1 MSLLTH
7 SLHRAMKPDR
17 FKRLDLL
24 LLQEKKSQNDL
35 LQEQSLSLSKLIDL
49 ARTKTT
55 FYSEKFR
62 FVTKD
67 NEGKYDMT
75 SLPILR
81 KEDII
86 KNRESMLISDIER
99 DALFQGKTGGSTG
112 KPVAFYYDINSI
124 ETMLAGS
131 YRSYTWA
138 GWQPGDRVL
147 HFWGAKQDLK
157 GGSVIKSK
165 ISSWIT
171 SESTIGVYEYTE
183 ENLRQW
189 VDNILKYRPV
199 IIQGYASILAKL
211 SKFISDSNIFIPC
224 NIKAVFSTAEVLY
237 DWQRKAIEKAFSCKV
252 FNQYGSREI
261 PNIACECSLG
271 NFHTFTDMAYVE
283 SVIDGDESKLI
294 VTSLS
299 NYVMPFIRYEIGD
312 LGRLKEGQ
320 CECGSPFPMLEMGLC
335 RSNDIIVTR
344 TGKNVYPSYFIHL
357 LDGINGVE
365 QFQFIQENY
374 TRIVLNITMA
384 KDTLAQDFEH
394 IKDRIKHEIDSG
406 MELTVNKVDVINR
419 TMSGKYRYVINNIS
433 SSSKLD

>member
-1 MSLLTH
+1 MSLLTYY
-7 SLHRAMKPDR
+7 LHRGMKPDR
-17 FKRLDLL
+17 FKRFDLL
-24 LLQEKKSQNDL
+24 LLQEKKSRQDL
-35 LQEQSLSLSKLIDL
+35 LHEQAQSLRKLIDL
-49 ARTKTT
+49 ARTKTV
-55 FYSEKFR
+55 FYSEKLR
-62 FVTKD
+62 SVLK
-67 NEGKYDMT
+67 NSEGEYEMG

-86 KNRESMLISDIER
+86 KNRDDMCISDIKP

-112 KPVAFYYDINSI
+112 KPVAFYYDMNSI

-131 YRSYTWA
+131 YRCYTWA
-138 GWQPGDRVL
+138 GWRPGDRVL
-147 HFWGAKQDLK
+147 HFWGAKQDLR
-157 GGSVIKSK
+157 GGGKIKNR
-165 ISSWIT
+165 ISEWIT
-171 SESTIGVYEYTE
+171 SECTIGVYEYTE
-183 ENLRQW
+183 SQLKQW
-189 VDNILKYRPV
+189 VDHIIKYRPV
-199 IIQGYASILAKL
+199 IIQGYASILARL
-211 SKFISDSNIFIPC
+211 ARYISDTNVFIPC

-283 SVIDGDESKLI
+283 SVLDGDENKLI

-335 RSNDIIVTR
+335 RSNDMIITN

-357 LDGINGVE
+357 LDGVSGVE
-365 QFQFIQENY
+365 QFQFIQESY
-374 TRIVLNITMA
+374 TRIVLNITM
-384 KDTLAQDFEH
+384 TRETQTQDFEP
-394 IKDRIKHEIDSG
+394 IKNRIKHEIDSG
-406 MELTVNKVDVINR
+406 MELVVNKVDVIHR
-419 TMSGKYRYVINNIS
+419 TGSGKFRYVINNLS
-433 SSSKLD
+433 STK